1 MFKINIYIYIF
12 LYIYKY
18 ICIQS
23 RATVKFS
30 GLASFLKLAWI
41 WRPPSCLDNHRLILQ
56 SEVRTSVQKCTHF
69 MHHLIWQ
76 TNILQKT
83 PTYPP
88 WKFNSKSHWKN
99 VRPKKGL
106 NILFQPSFLR
116 GELAVELRGWFQSG
130 VCSNNYVGNNLKA
143 WYIIH
148 SLKHTHSCP
157 HLAEC
162 AILPKGKES
171 RFPLAI
177 HFQLQIMLLSGRAMY
192 HKSQNTIKR
201 PEWRP
206 CCGDFPLVSY
216 HVKSPF
222 NIYFMKLGNPKSV
235 LFSKAPY
242 QLKHLKSR
250 DGI

>member
-1 MFKINIYIYIF
+1 MYVYS
-12 LYIYKY
+12 
-18 ICIQS
+18 Q
-23 RATVKFS
+23 
-30 GLASFLKLAWI
+30 G
-41 WRPPSCLDNHRLILQ
+41 PPSNFRAWPLSVNWLGCDGLLLVWTTIAWSCRAKSGHLCKNARIL
-56 SEVRTSVQKCTHF
+56 CTT
-69 MHHLIWQ
+69 WYGKQ
-76 TNILQKT
+76 TFYRK
-83 PTYPP
+83 TYPP

-130 VCSNNYVGNNLKA
+130 VCSNDYVGNNLKA

-192 HKSQNTIKR
+192 HKSQKTIQR

-222 NIYFMKLGNPKSV
+222 NIYFMKLGNTKSV
-235 LFSKAPY
+235 LFSKVPY
-242 QLKHLKSR
+242 QLKHLNT
-250 DGI
+250 